1 MRGRKKNKLL
11 QGRYS
16 AQANNQ
22 GNLVVN
28 VYNES
33 VANPLSEARV
43 DILGVASDG
52 TETQIESLVTDSSGE
67 TEQVALSAPNVEL
80 SLTPQNAIRPYTT
93 YNLRISALDFDTVT
107 VNGVEI
113 FDQTHAIQDVKMVE
127 QRQLFVPEPTT
138 INIKENTLW
147 GDFPPKIPEAEVKP
161 LPEASGFVVL
171 DEVVIPEFIVVHSGG
186 PNSAGQDYWVPFK
199 DYIKNVASSEIYS
212 TWPVA
217 TIRANVL
224 AIISFTLNRVF
235 TEWYRG
241 QGKNFTITNSTAFDQ
256 AFSYGRNIYAEI
268 SNIVDEVFTNYITRN
283 GIMQPLLTQ
292 YCDGKRV
299 SCPNW
304 LSQWG
309 SATLGEQGRNYLE
322 ILKNYYGDIYI
333 DQAKIVSGVPV
344 SYPGAPLNLG
354 SNGAAVRTIQNQLN
368 AISNNYPLIPKVR
381 VDGIYGQQTAE
392 AVRTFQKIFNMPQTG
407 VVDFATWYR
416 ISHIYVA
423 VTRLATLV

>member
-1 MRGRKKNKLL
+1 
-11 QGRYS
+11 
-16 AQANNQ
+16 
-22 GNLVVN
+22 
-28 VYNES
+28 
-33 VANPLSEARV
+33 
-43 DILGVASDG
+43 
-52 TETQIESLVTDSSGE
+52 
-67 TEQVALSAPNVEL
+67 
-80 SLTPQNAIRPYTT
+80 
-93 YNLRISALDFDTVT
+93 
-107 VNGVEI
+107 
-113 FDQTHAIQDVKMVE
+113 MVE